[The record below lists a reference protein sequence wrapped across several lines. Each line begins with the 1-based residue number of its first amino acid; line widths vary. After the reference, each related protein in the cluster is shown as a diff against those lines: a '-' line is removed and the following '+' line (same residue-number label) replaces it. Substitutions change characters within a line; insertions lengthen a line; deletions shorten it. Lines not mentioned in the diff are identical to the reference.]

1 MVPGEREQARKGPA
15 VLPALRAL
23 VVAAE
28 LGAHHWR
35 SADGRRRSHARAI
48 LEFPADRHHGQGRA
62 LSLADRRHTGVD
74 MTTAHTTQHSS
85 LKSRSSSL
93 DLIKWLAMLTMVIDH
108 LRLVWPE
115 MSNLFILGRLSF
127 PLFCVAIAANVAR
140 SKPGELLTAANGRYL
155 ALMLVFAAIS
165 EVPYRY
171 ISTSGSFNVLV
182 TLALGLVIAWGWQHR
197 TLLSSAMALMAA
209 AIAYVLDDPLM
220 YGLYGALVPAA
231 VLLAIKRPGALWLL
245 PAVLCR

>member
-1 MVPGEREQARKGPA
+1 MPTVP
-15 VLPALRAL
+15 
-23 VVAAE
+23 
-28 LGAHHWR
+28 
-35 SADGRRRSHARAI
+35 
-48 LEFPADRHHGQGRA
+48 
-62 LSLADRRHTGVD
+62 LSP
-74 MTTAHTTQHSS
+74 
-85 LKSRSSSL
+85 LKSRSNSL

-115 MSNLFILGRLSF
+115 LSNLFIPGRLSF

-140 SKPGELLTAANGRYL
+140 SKRGELLTAANGRYL

-171 ISTSGSFNVLV
+171 ISSSGSFNVLV

-197 TLLSSAMALMAA
+197 NLLSSAMALLAA

-220 YGLYGALVPAA
+220 YGFYGALVPAA
-231 VLLAIKRPGALWLL
+231 VLIAIKGPGVLWLL
-245 PAVLCR
+245 PAALCLMSNTRSSIVTKALDLEVYSLAGFEHRVRGAADRTLATASDLHLQGLAGAAMGILVLIRATLQLCKRYGC

>member
-1 MVPGEREQARKGPA
+1 
-15 VLPALRAL
+15 
-23 VVAAE
+23 
-28 LGAHHWR
+28 
-35 SADGRRRSHARAI
+35 
-48 LEFPADRHHGQGRA
+48 
-62 LSLADRRHTGVD
+62 
-74 MTTAHTTQHSS
+74 MTTAHTTPLPP

-115 MSNLFILGRLSF
+115 MSNLFIPGRLSF

-140 SKPGELLTAANGRYL
+140 SKPGELLTVANGRYL
-155 ALMLVFAAIS
+155 ALMLLFAAIS

-209 AIAYVLDDPLM
+209 AVAYGLDDPLM
-220 YGLYGALVPAA
+220 YGFYGALVPAA
-231 VLLAIKRPGALWLL
+231 GLVAIKNPGVLWLL
-245 PAVLCR
+245 PAALCLLSNTRSSIVTRALDLEVYSLLALSTAFAAPLIGLWLLRQTFTFRVLPVGQWAYWFYPGHLAALQALRLLI